1 MEHATIAP
9 KEAYWNADLGEF
21 ILPYDDVRSSAS
33 PEKRILEFLQS
44 TYELIANAGNWDREF
59 LERKVE

>member
-1 MEHATIAP
+1 MERSSISP

-21 ILPYDDVRSSAS
+21 ILPYDDVRSSTE
-33 PEKRILEFLQS
+33 PDKMILEFLQS